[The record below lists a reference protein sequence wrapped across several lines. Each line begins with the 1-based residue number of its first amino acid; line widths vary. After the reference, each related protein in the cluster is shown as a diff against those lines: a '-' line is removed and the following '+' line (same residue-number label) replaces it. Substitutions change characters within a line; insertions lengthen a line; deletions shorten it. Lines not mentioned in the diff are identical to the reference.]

1 MNARLQTLFTD
12 AESLLDPESQEELA
26 DMLEAFLSNR
36 TEDPGFTPEELEHLK
51 RLSEEPFVPA
61 SPEEVAA
68 FFRRGA

>member
-36 TEDPGFTPEELEHLK
+36 TEDPGLTPEELTHVK
-51 RLSEEPFVPA
+51 RLEQEPFVEADPDR
-61 SPEEVAA
+61 VAA
-68 FFRRGA
+68 LFRRA